1 MRKYILLITLMTVL
15 FVALPQQ
22 KAHAQILDAINA
34 AIEEAIT
41 QVDLGIQ
48 KVQANTI
55 WLQNSEA
62 QLENQMGLSN
72 LSSITTTLNKE
83 KNLYASYYKEL
94 QTVKTLISDYDL
106 VKRIMAEQTELM
118 AEYKSAYNLFQ
129 QDANF
134 SPTEINNMANIY
146 GGILNESSRD
156 LSEIALAI
164 TSFQTQMTDAARLG
178 LIHKAGNDMQHN
190 LDNLRQ
196 FNNGNMQI
204 TLQRA
209 QELNDMNTVRQ
220 LYGLPQN

>member
-1 MRKYILLITLMTVL
+1 MKKYIMFVTVFTVL
-15 FVALPQQ
+15 FVSLPQQ

-41 QVDLGIQ
+41 QVDIGVQKIQ
-48 KVQANTI
+48 AQTI
-55 WLQNSEA
+55 WLQNTEA

-83 KNLYASYYKEL
+83 KSLYASYYQEL

-106 VKRIMAEQTELM
+106 VRRIIAEQTELVT
-118 AEYKSAYNLFQ
+118 EYKNAYNLFQ
-129 QDANF
+129 QDRNF
-134 SPTEINNMANIY
+134 SPAEVNNMANVY
-146 GGILNESSRD
+146 SGILNESARD
-156 LSEIALAI
+156 LTQISLAI

-178 LIHKAGNDMQHN
+178 LIHKAGADMQHN
-190 LDNLRQ
+190 LNNLRQ